1 MSHSR
6 IFQISKKKIDKE
18 NYIEEERYYDSFLGE
33 IADSIEKSCDERGS
47 DLEYLAR
54 TLGDAAIVKGDKLI
68 VVDKEHYLKG
78 FYEEFKKAAKAIADA
93 TLEDFCTTKLSFDE
107 YHLRSMYNDKF
118 DIYMDDNGEE
128 GYGNQT
134 LMNFLRRVKNGD
146 VFYIGGIMDYHY

>member
-6 IFQISKKKIDKE
+6 IFQISKKKVDKE
-18 NYIEEERYYDSFLGE
+18 NYIEAEQYYDNFCGE
-33 IADSIEKSCDERGS
+33 IADFIMESDTARDQ
-47 DLEYLAR
+47 DLEFLANA
-54 TLGDAAIVKGDKLI
+54 LGDAAIVKGDKLI

-78 FYEEFKKAAKAIADA
+78 FYEEFKKAARTIADA

-107 YHLRSMYNDKF
+107 YHLRAMYNDRF

-128 GYGNQT
+128 GYHYQT